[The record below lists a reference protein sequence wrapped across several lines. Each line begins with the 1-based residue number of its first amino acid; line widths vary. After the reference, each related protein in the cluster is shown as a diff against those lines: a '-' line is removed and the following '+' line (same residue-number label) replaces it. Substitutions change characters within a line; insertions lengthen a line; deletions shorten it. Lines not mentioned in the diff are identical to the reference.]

1 MAEEINL
8 RPAVLNLKL
17 YAGDGFAFKL
27 VCKDTAGNPIDMG
40 GSVAAEI
47 RLDRL
52 QPDNPP
58 IIFFA
63 TDLVDAYLGVVGLS
77 LTGDQTQ
84 SLSDDL
90 SAKDR
95 IFTGVW
101 DVEWTPSGAQPR
113 TICQGVVECV
123 PDVTE

>member
-27 VCKDTAGNPIDMG
+27 VCKDAAGNPINMG
-40 GSVAAEI
+40 GAVSAQV

-52 QPDNPP
+52 QPEAPP
-58 IIFFA
+58 LQSFGV
-63 TDLVDAYLGVVGLS
+63 DLVDAYLGTIGLS

-84 SLSDDL
+84 DLSNDP

-95 IFTGVW
+95 VFTGVW
-101 DVEWTPSGAQPR
+101 DVEWTPIGAQPR
-113 TICQGVVECV
+113 TITQGSVECV
-123 PDVTE
+123 ADVTN